1 MKPNGLTR
9 LKNTDTPSSHEPE
22 LVIEAGRAESHYW
35 RDLWRY
41 RELLGF
47 LAWRDIK
54 VRYKQTVLGI
64 AWAVVQPLASV
75 AVFTFVFG
83 RLAKMPS
90 GPEPYFIVVMAGQ
103 LAWQLFANTLANTS
117 GSLVG
122 SAHLISKIY
131 FPRLAVPL
139 STVAVAL
146 VDFVILL
153 GLFGIALAWTG
164 TIPTAR
170 ALLLPLFVALTLLI
184 AFGAGLWLS
193 ALTVR
198 FRDFRIVVP
207 FLLQIGVFATP
218 VGYRTDFLSRWQ
230 SLLAINPM
238 TGVIDAYRW
247 CLLSEN
253 TVFHWNSLAWTLA
266 WTFVLL
272 VSGVWYFRRTE
283 RSFADII

>member
-1 MKPNGLTR
+1 MSLPAG
-9 LKNTDTPSSHEPE
+9 EPPV
-22 LVIEAGRAESHYW
+22 LVIEAGRTERHYW
-35 RDLWRY
+35 ADLWRY

-54 VRYKQTVLGI
+54 VRYQQTLLGA

-75 AVFTFVFG
+75 AIFSFVFG

-90 GPEPYFIVVMAGQ
+90 GNEPYFLVVMAGQ
-103 LAWQLFANTLANTS
+103 LAWQLFANTLGSTS

-122 SAHLISKIY
+122 NAHLISKIY

-139 STVAVAL
+139 STLAVAL
-146 VDFVILL
+146 VDFGVLL
-153 GLFGIALAWTG
+153 GLYAIALAWTG
-164 TIPTAR
+164 TVPTFR
-170 ALLLPLFVALTLLI
+170 ALLLPLFIVLTLLL
-184 AFGAGLWLS
+184 ALGAGLWLA

-218 VGYRTDFLSRWQ
+218 VGYRTDFLPNWQ
-230 SLLAINPM
+230 ALLALNPM

-247 CLLSEN
+247 CLLGPG
-253 TVFHWNSLAWTLA
+253 TTFQWHSLSFTLVWTAILIV
-266 WTFVLL
+266 T
-272 VSGVWYFRRTE
+272 GIWYFRRTE